1 MFLDGKTHAHR
12 EHLRLTGTV
21 PAHLNIL
28 PPSVHIFMA
37 FLKISVV
44 RWSSLQAKRE
54 KKTQLI
60 YGASLLSNHCFQ
72 MFLWLE
78 KEAGVEWERAEVS
91 VVYCRSLEKG
101 AKHPTNRE
109 ITHLPALSSTFIH
122 VTYQSSAL
130 AMAKLQK
137 FICVLLYR
145 WPLRTAHS
153 STL

>member
-1 MFLDGKTHAHR
+1 MHAHR

-44 RWSSLQAKRE
+44 RWSSLQAKKN
-54 KKTQLI
+54 KKKKQLI

-91 VVYCRSLEKG
+91 VVYCRSPEKG
-101 AKHPTNRE
+101 GKHPTNRK
-109 ITHLPALSSTFIH
+109 ITHLPAFSSTFIH
-122 VTYQSSAL
+122 VTYQSSAI
-130 AMAKLQK
+130 ASVMAKRQK
-137 FICVLLYR
+137 FICVLLYC
-145 WPLRTAHS
+145 WPLRIAHL